1 ARRRRPRAVERR
13 RPGRRPR
20 GDDHPLRVL
29 ARGPAAAADRL
40 DLRPALGPGPGGVR
54 GLRPARVLPG
64 HRRRHHLRPLER
76 HARGAPGPV
85 RLPAGER
92 QPGRHGARRA
102 ARRGRPRAD
111 DARTG
116 GPGAR
121 GAPLGHGG
129 ARRPGARRGAARR
142 RPHLGDPLLR
152 TARCGLGGLR
162 PGAAAAV
169 RALRPGGELPLPPG
183 RRSGLRP
190 TPPVTSPAT
199 APDTLDPAPS
209 RRITRAHRGRSMTQ
223 GYGPEHGQQ
232 GQWGQGGQAPQA
244 PQWGQAS
251 PAAPSQPQWGQASPA
266 APYATGP
273 GSSPAAPAAP
283 ARRVR
288 GLSLCAIAVLAVRVL
303 YLLSNII
310 VSAFIVGV
318 VQSAVSG
325 DDAMASAGIGVL
337 LLLLGLVVVDI
348 VSVALLVLAIVV
360 VVKSSGRTR
369 TGAIVVGAAVL
380 ASFLVYLATRFLF
393 FM

>member
-1 ARRRRPRAVERR
+1 
-13 RPGRRPR
+13 
-20 GDDHPLRVL
+20 
-29 ARGPAAAADRL
+29 
-40 DLRPALGPGPGGVR
+40 
-54 GLRPARVLPG
+54 
-64 HRRRHHLRPLER
+64 
-76 HARGAPGPV
+76 
-85 RLPAGER
+85 
-92 QPGRHGARRA
+92 
-102 ARRGRPRAD
+102 
-111 DARTG
+111 
-116 GPGAR
+116 
-121 GAPLGHGG
+121 
-129 ARRPGARRGAARR
+129 
-142 RPHLGDPLLR
+142 
-152 TARCGLGGLR
+152 
-162 PGAAAAV
+162 
-169 RALRPGGELPLPPG
+169 
-183 RRSGLRP
+183 
-190 TPPVTSPAT
+190 SPAT

-283 ARRVR
+283 AGLVR
-288 GLSLCAIAVLAVRVL
+288 WLFLGAIAVVVVRGL

-310 VSAFIVGV
+310 VSAFIVGI

-348 VSVALLVLAIVV
+348 VSVALLVLAIGV

-393 FM
+393 FMLQNGAGYDVAALVTISTVEYGLMGVHWRGFSAVVIVGARLRLRRTPGPGRAVARRRHAPSRRVCPPTVTRALHPPTACTAPTSPAMRASRRTSPLLASMIRSRRVLRGASGRSRSTSSSTTAVPASRVPRTCASGEESGSVHVLAPSASS